1 MKYVCVC
8 VCEGVYIYVYIY
20 AYICIHTHTPP
31 ELEPVIN
38 THSEHK
44 YIFKENELDHISYY
58 PPLVIQQTFPK
69 KLFLTEQHISCVD
82 I

>member
-1 MKYVCVC
+1 M
-8 VCEGVYIYVYIY
+8 YIYV
-20 AYICIHTHTPP
+20 HTHIPL

-44 YIFKENELDHISYY
+44 YIFKENELEHIAYY

-69 KLFLTEQHISCVD
+69 KLFLTEQHMSRVGI
-82 I
+82 